1 MKFDDRFNKLYTSLI
16 NEAKQSLLKEE
27 NYPTEE
33 ELKNYF
39 KEMNISEDNEYLYL
53 KEGQYLEEVEG
64 NGGWGTTHGPL
75 AQIVKVIM
83 PGFYLVSKVSI
94 KNIGSKDEQKWV
106 LNDEK
111 SNYSWYEKEYPVIV
125 SNYKDSNYLAWYMG
139 KNNGKLNTYLNGYVL
154 VNDVNEYLDTYV
166 VDYKFDPDNR

>member
-1 MKFDDRFNKLYTSLI
+1 
-16 NEAKQSLLKEE
+16 
-27 NYPTEE
+27 
-33 ELKNYF
+33 
-39 KEMNISEDNEYLYL
+39 
-53 KEGQYLEEVEG
+53 
-64 NGGWGTTHGPL
+64 
-75 AQIVKVIM
+75 M
-83 PGFYLVSKVSI
+83 PGFYLVSNVAI

-166 VDYKFDPDNR
+166 VDYKFDPDKY